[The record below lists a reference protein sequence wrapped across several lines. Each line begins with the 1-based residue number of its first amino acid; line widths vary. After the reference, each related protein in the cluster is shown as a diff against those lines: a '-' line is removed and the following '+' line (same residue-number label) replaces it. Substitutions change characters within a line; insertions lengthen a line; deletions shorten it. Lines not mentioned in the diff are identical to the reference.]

1 MSLFVTHNQPILL
14 VKREITYR
22 SHFHY
27 EAEVI
32 YVVRGSYRV
41 ISRGV
46 TYDLNAGDIWLGF
59 PFEEH
64 SYVNIG
70 DNLTMLGI
78 FSPEDVGAVGNLLR
92 EHETKNPV
100 VNVSRLSPGFGEN
113 LVRLAQLW
121 MAKVRRENNTRQCDL
136 EQVLDESYIPFE
148 VSKDT
153 ILLYLS
159 AAISEL
165 IGAMELCTPEK
176 VGVDMIES
184 IINYCRDNMS
194 DPELSMTQLS
204 KAIGLS
210 RSQISRRM
218 SQTMKTT
225 FPQFMHA
232 LRICRAR
239 QLLKHTNDP
248 ITQIIYD
255 CGFSSHCS
263 FNRAFHDIVK
273 MSPSEYRKRSREESD
288 NVL

>member
-14 VKREITYR
+14 VKQEITYR

-64 SYVNIG
+64 SYVNTG

-100 VNVSRLSPGFGEN
+100 VNVSSLSPGFGEN
-113 LVRLAQLW
+113 LVRIAQLW
-121 MAKVRRENNTRQCDL
+121 MAKLKRENNIKQCDL
-136 EQVLDESYIPFE
+136 
-148 VSKDT
+148 
-153 ILLYLS
+153 
-159 AAISEL
+159 
-165 IGAMELCTPEK
+165 
-176 VGVDMIES
+176 
-184 IINYCRDNMS
+184 
-194 DPELSMTQLS
+194 ELSMTQLS

-218 SQTMKTT
+218 NQTMKTT

-239 QLLKHTNDP
+239 QLLKHTDEP
-248 ITQIIYD
+248 ITSIVYD
-255 CGFSSHCS
+255 CGFSSPCS